1 MDGINI
7 FADDLAGI
15 LDDKN
20 RGSSMRG
27 EDLIRQEGLP
37 AAAISGTGE
46 LLPEALFLAEAST
59 LSFGGLVMLGME
71 LCGRYRMEARAG
83 SATYYRL
90 HDPRTS
96 QNALIRFLEG
106 MPEAPHQPEALLAA
120 GFLQDGSPA
129 PLASFLCALAVLP
142 SEIGGFGMPHPRFAV
157 PIGQLEND
165 LLRLDLLFT
174 QDGYSVGFLY
184 TRTLAQAMSLHG
196 LMSCVVDGV
205 RQPVYIVNVTD
216 DILADRHRILSVVWM
231 ACKAF
236 AGSDNVPE
244 SGLETP
250 ARLALVEGMQPPIYG
265 HMSLSGYD
273 LAFHP
278 FAD

>member
-7 FADDLAGI
+7 FTDDLADI
-15 LDDKN
+15 LYDN
-20 RGSSMRG
+20 SHSSSMKG

-90 HDPRTS
+90 HEPRTN
-96 QNALIRFLEG
+96 QDALIRFLES

-120 GFLQDGSPA
+120 RYLQDGSPT

-142 SEIGGFGMPHPRFAV
+142 PDVGGFGMPHPRFAV
-157 PIGQLEND
+157 PIGQLEEE
-165 LLRLDLLFT
+165 LLRLDLLFS

-184 TRTLAQAMSLHG
+184 TRTLSRAMSLRG
-196 LMSCVVDGV
+196 LMSCVIDGV
-205 RQPVYIVNVTD
+205 RQPVYIVNVSD
-216 DILADRHRILSVVWM
+216 DILADRHRIISVFWM

-236 AGSDNVPE
+236 AGSGNVSE
-244 SGLETP
+244 SDLETP

-278 FAD
+278 FVD